1 MVVLKVEH
9 SLWPSSPA
17 PQFYHFSFH
26 STATTQNHRVYSI
39 PNSEIFSDQ
48 RLLHFILLPS
58 CQLAASRLLSSPV
71 IGYFNHGFHSNQ
83 RIPHSRN
90 LFFIFFIISSPRQMP
105 SSWILGSIFFFNWKQ
120 PKLDLPS
127 LLHTWQPK
135 CNSAGPLWASS
146 PVTTSRF

>member
-26 STATTQNHRVYSI
+26 STATTQNHHVYSI

-90 LFFIFFIISSPRQMP
+90 LFNFYFFHNLQPQANAIILNFRLDFFFLTGSSPNLISPLSCTPDNQNATQ
-105 SSWILGSIFFFNWKQ
+105 LG
-120 PKLDLPS
+120 PCEPHL
-127 LLHTWQPK
+127 
-135 CNSAGPLWASS
+135 
-146 PVTTSRF
+146 R